1 MVKLMDEIKYDL
13 SFLKSHTLQ
22 PQWYKVLKVFLLIG
36 LLVGYIILFGP
47 QAALLF
53 FSVFFSLGMVIHLA
67 YRIKTNRFTKTWLDF
82 VVVEEGDKV
91 KAKRIGVFYYF
102 GVGISLALSFV
113 LSQLLT

>member
-1 MVKLMDEIKYDL
+1 MDAMDARDQ
-13 SFLKSHTLQ
+13 H
-22 PQWYKVLKVFLLIG
+22 LIVCAG
-36 LLVGYIILFGP
+36 L
-47 QAALLF
+47 
-53 FSVFFSLGMVIHLA
+53 VFFSLGMVIHLA